1 MSSNSH
7 INGRVEI
14 SVSISAVILGLVIC
28 FYLVPTQVLDPSPV
42 IPNAKTFPY
51 VLAGSFTLL
60 CCYWVIDTL
69 RRNAGLAEV
78 QAFPRQLIVGLVV
91 GAVFLFFGYLIGT
104 LGYAIGGVIV
114 MFSVIVAIEGS
125 HRWRMALVA
134 SIVTNIVFIIFFS
147 TLLHIELPEGVLS
160 LF

>member
-1 MSSNSH
+1 MSSNSN

-104 LGYAIGGVIV
+104 LGYVIGGVIV

>member
-1 MSSNSH
+1 MSSNSN

-69 RRNAGLAEV
+69 RRNVGLAEV

-104 LGYAIGGVIV
+104 LGYVIGGVIV